1 MRTYHVEVRLS
12 NIITYTNALLSP
24 ENIKGFHQH
33 LRDAPN
39 LENVMST
46 FQIM

>member
-1 MRTYHVEVRLS
+1 MPP
-12 NIITYTNALLSP
+12 LSP
-24 ENIKGFHQH
+24 ENIKDFHQH
-33 LRDAPN
+33 LPDAN